1 MLLDFTNDKVSAEEV
16 GKKVLV
22 VDKVYYRYIEKIYE
36 DYKRFIENDLLILV
50 ERYTDKH
57 MEIQKD
63 PFVSFITKGSLY
75 ESIRTELLVNFF
87 RENKLGEINSFNYAQ
102 NADEN
107 DIKFSLKSQFNI
119 TFNSNVTTLKLFE
132 ACMKEIPSLDEVM
145 KGIKGNILSRIK
157 LEIMKQRKETPLTP
171 EMKKTL
177 TNIIPSF
184 EFDNPLIP
192 YAMYKLLVSEFKRK
206 NFFMDYKEEERIYY
220 ALNTLILMHLDLE
233 DIALITNMS
242 VEDIQSIIDN
252 KAKKLIR
259 D

>member
-1 MLLDFTNDKVSAEEV
+1 MILDFTNNKVSAEEV

-63 PFVSFITKGSLY
+63 PFVSFITKGSLF

-87 RENKLGEINSFNYAQ
+87 RENKLGEINSFSYAQ
-102 NADEN
+102 TTDEN

-145 KGIKGNILSRIK
+145 KGVKGNILSRIK
-157 LEIMKQRKETPLTP
+157 LEIMKQRKDNPLTS

-184 EFDNPLIP
+184 EFDNPLVP
-192 YAMYKLLVSEFKRK
+192 YTMYKLIISEFKRK
-206 NFFMDYKEEERIYY
+206 NFYMEYNEEERKYY
-220 ALNTLILMHLDLE
+220 ALNTLIAMHFDLK
-233 DIALITNMS
+233 DISLITNMN
-242 VEDIQSIIDN
+242 EDAILDITNN